1 MAQPRYTTLT
11 VNTTNRAPKLVASR
25 ARAIWVLA
33 HKATTQRNNGMKQ
46 VVTSTVCRLPPALW
60 AAGQHH
66 SYSRC
71 STVATF
77 CRISRARKV
86 ATVRRPHDRVSAIP

>member
-11 VNTTNRAPKLVASR
+11 VNTTKRAPKLVASR
-25 ARAIWVLA
+25 AKAICVLV
-33 HKATTQRNNGMKQ
+33 HKTTTQRHNGMKQ
-46 VVTSTVCRLPPALW
+46 VVTSTFCRWAPALW
-60 AAGQHH
+60 VAGQHH

-77 CRISRARKV
+77 CRNNRARKV
-86 ATVRRPHDRVSAIP
+86 ATVKRPHERVSAMP